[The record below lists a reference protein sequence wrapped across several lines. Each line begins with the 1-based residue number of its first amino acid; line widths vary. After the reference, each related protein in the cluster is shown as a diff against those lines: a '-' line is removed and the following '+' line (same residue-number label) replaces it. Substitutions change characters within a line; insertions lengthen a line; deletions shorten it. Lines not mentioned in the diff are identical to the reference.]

1 MLLMNTRSLLFFFI
15 CWNTHFESNIGLQ
28 EQVKNYIEGV
38 CLYTWLKHRF
48 WRNIT
53 NYKKIRAQK
62 EEEKKGMGIRKSY
75 YQFHHGGEMKEESE
89 EKYS

>member
-1 MLLMNTRSLLFFFI
+1 MFVYLIETQVLKEY
-15 CWNTHFESNIGLQ
+15 HKLQ
-28 EQVKNYIEGV
+28 K
-38 CLYTWLKHRF
+38 F
-48 WRNIT
+48 
-53 NYKKIRAQK
+53 RAQK